1 MVAALCAAFLLS
13 HFYRASVGVLA
24 PTFMVDMGLTARM
37 LGIMGSTYFIVFAI
51 AQVPCGV
58 LLDHYGP
65 RLVNTALLIV
75 AAAGALVFATATG
88 PIMLSLG
95 RGIIG
100 LGCATCFMGALV
112 VFSRWFPPKRFPMMA
127 AIASGVGGGGALFAT
142 SPLAITANW
151 LGWRGTF
158 FGMAAITALVAIF
171 VWLLVRNTPKG
182 ESFHEGPRETLASA
196 LGGVRKIASY
206 RELHLLLPLNAVSY
220 GSIMVVLGL
229 WGAPYLRDVHGFTMV
244 SAAHVLMAMALSTMA
259 GALGYAWLAP
269 RLGSIK
275 ILVVAGGSLSV
286 SLFIVLATL
295 PATHQYFLLPLLSL
309 LGLVG
314 SYPVLI
320 ISHVRM
326 LAPINLVGR
335 ALTLSNLFSFGGVG
349 LLQILSGWI
358 VGFFPLIEG
367 VPSPHAYSTLFW
379 GLAGLSTVAVLFYSR
394 TQDPDLER
402 LDSA

>member
-1 MVAALCAAFLLS
+1 MVAALCTAFLIS

-24 PTFMVDMGLTARM
+24 PTFMADMGLSASM
-37 LGIMGSTYFIVFAI
+37 LGILGSTYFIVFAL

-65 RLVNTALLIV
+65 RLVNTVLLVV
-75 AAAGALVFATATG
+75 AAVGALIFATATG
-88 PIMLSLG
+88 PIVLALG

-100 LGCATCFMGALV
+100 LGCATCFMGTLV

-127 AIASGVGGGGALFAT
+127 AIASGIGGAGALIAT
-142 SPLAITANW
+142 APLALTANW

-158 FGMAAITALVAIF
+158 FAMSAITALIAIV
-171 VWLLVRNTPKG
+171 VWLLVRNAPPG

-196 LGGVRKIASY
+196 LRGVRKIAGH
-206 RELHLLLPLNAVSY
+206 RELHLLLPINTVSY

-229 WGAPYLRDVHGFTMV
+229 WGAPYLRDVHGFTTV
-244 SAAHVLMAMALSTMA
+244 GAAHVLMAMALSAMA

-275 ILVVAGGSLSV
+275 TLVLAGGSATAA
-286 SLFIVLATL
+286 LFMVLAAL
-295 PATHQYFLLPLLSL
+295 PATDHYFLLLLLSL
-309 LGLVG
+309 LGLAG

-320 ISHVRM
+320 ISHVRI
-326 LAPINLVGR
+326 LAPRYLVGR

-349 LLQILSGWI
+349 LLQILSGWT

-367 VPSPHAYSTLFW
+367 VPSPPAYSTLFW
-379 GLAGLSTVAVLFYSR
+379 ALAGLSAIAVLFYAW

-402 LDSA
+402 PDPA

>member
-1 MVAALCAAFLLS
+1 MVAALCAAFLIS

-24 PTFMVDMGLTARM
+24 PTFMTEMGLTAHM
-37 LGIMGSTYFIVFAI
+37 LGVMGSMYFIVFAV

-65 RLVNTALLIV
+65 RLVNTTLLMV
-75 AAAGALVFATATG
+75 AAVGALVFATATG
-88 PIMLSLG
+88 PVMLSLG

-100 LGCATCFMGALV
+100 LGCATCFMGTLV

-127 AIASGVGGGGALFAT
+127 AIASGIGGTGALVAT
-142 SPLAITANW
+142 LPLALTADW

-158 FGMAAITALVAIF
+158 FAMSAITAFIAMLVWA
-171 VWLLVRNTPKG
+171 LVRNTPKG
-182 ESFHEGPRETLASA
+182 EPFHAEPRETLVSA
-196 LGGVRKIASY
+196 LGGVRKIAGY
-206 RELHLLLPLNAVSY
+206 RELHLLLPLNTVSY

-244 SAAHVLMAMALSTMA
+244 SAAHVLMVMALSAMA
-259 GALGYAWLAP
+259 GALAYAWLAP
-269 RLGSIK
+269 RFGSIK
-275 ILVVAGGSLSV
+275 IFVLAGGGLSAG
-286 SLFIVLATL
+286 LFVVLAIL
-295 PATHQYFLLPLLSL
+295 PTTDHYFLLPLLGL

-326 LAPINLVGR
+326 LAPTHLVGR
-335 ALTLSNLFSFGGVG
+335 ALTLSNLFSFGGGG

-367 VPSPHAYSTLFW
+367 IRSSTAYSTLFW
-379 GLAGLSTVAVLFYSR
+379 TLAGLSVIAVLFYSW
-394 TQDPDLER
+394 TQDPNLEWPH
-402 LDSA
+402 SN